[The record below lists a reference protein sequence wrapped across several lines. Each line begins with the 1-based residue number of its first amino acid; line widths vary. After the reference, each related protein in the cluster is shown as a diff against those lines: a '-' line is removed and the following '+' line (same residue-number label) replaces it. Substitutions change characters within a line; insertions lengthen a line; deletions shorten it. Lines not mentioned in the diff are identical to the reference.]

1 MKLCFYACR
10 FFCLYIGY
18 REVMHGAVLTCL
30 VPLDSPRSQ
39 TATVK
44 NAQLAATEA
53 REEKLAWMFW

>member
-1 MKLCFYACR
+1 MYT
-10 FFCLYIGY
+10 GY